1 MKAQPQ
7 PSSRNRRQHSKPFV
21 LTGRRASGLLMHP
34 TSLPGEH
41 GSGDAGDAA
50 RKFIDF
56 CRAAGQRWWQMLP
69 IVPPGAKPG
78 YSPYSSTSAFAGSP
92 FLINLA
98 LLARDGLLDR
108 RDLAAPSSVTR
119 GDPDATQQFRTSKL
133 RAAFERFGS
142 QKKRHA
148 DFDAFRAA
156 ARDWLDDFALFSAI
170 KQAERDRPWTEWPR
184 ELRLR
189 LRAGIARAQQTLAE
203 EIRFHQFVQ
212 YLFDRQWTALHAY
225 AGRNGVGLIGDI
237 PIFVALD
244 SADVW
249 ANPELFHLDKNGR
262 PKVVSGC
269 PPDAFCC
276 DGQLWGHP
284 HYNWPVHRRTSFDW
298 WVRRFRSMLHNFDAV
313 RIDHFLGFYQ
323 AWAVPARAATAKAGR
338 YVPGPADDIFRAVRD
353 ALGEVPIIAEDLGNV
368 VPGALAL
375 RDRWGLPGMR
385 VMQFGFGDGGEY
397 HLPHT
402 YNSRVVAY
410 TGTHDNDTTV
420 GWFKELVARD
430 GEAAAERRK
439 VVEYVGARGPRDVHW
454 AMIKSAMLSVADTV
468 IFPVQDILGL
478 DGRARMN
485 TPGVAANN
493 WRWRMRGGALTP
505 AIARKLKGLTE
516 LADRDRE

>member
-1 MKAQPQ
+1 
-7 PSSRNRRQHSKPFV
+7 
-21 LTGRRASGLLMHP
+21 
-34 TSLPGEH
+34 
-41 GSGDAGDAA
+41 
-50 RKFIDF
+50 
-56 CRAAGQRWWQMLP
+56 MLP

-92 FLINLA
+92 FLINLE

-108 RDLAAPSSVTR
+108 RDLAAPAAVAR
-119 GDPDATQQFRTSKL
+119 GDPEVTQHFRLAKL
-133 RAAFERFGS
+133 RAAFERFAS
-142 QKKRHA
+142 QKKHHA
-148 DFDAFRAA
+148 DFDAFRART
-156 ARDWLDDFALFSAI
+156 RDWLDDFALFSAI
-170 KQAERDRPWTEWPR
+170 KEAENDRAWTEWPR

-189 LRAGIARAQQTLAE
+189 LRAGIDRAKQKLAD

-212 YLFDRQWTALHAY
+212 FLFDRQWTALHAY
-225 AGRNGVGLIGDI
+225 ARGKNVGLIGDI

-249 ANPELFHLDKNGR
+249 ANPTLFHLDKSGR
-262 PKVVSGC
+262 PSVVSGC

-284 HYNWPVHRRTSFDW
+284 HYNWPVHRRTNFDW

-338 YVPGPADDIFRAVRD
+338 YVPGPADDIFRAVRR
-353 ALGEVPIIAEDLGNV
+353 ALGDVPIIAEDLGHV

-385 VMQFGFGDGGEY
+385 VMQFGFGPEGQY

-402 YNSRVVAY
+402 YDPRVVAY

-420 GWFKELVARD
+420 GWFKSLASGNGQAREQRD
-430 GEAAAERRK
+430 K
-439 VVEYVGARGPRDVHW
+439 VIQYVGARGAGNVHW

-468 IFPVQDILGL
+468 IFPVQDVLGL
-478 DGRARMN
+478 DNRARMN
-485 TPGVAANN
+485 TPGVEAHN
-493 WRWRMRGGALTP
+493 WRWRMRAGALTP
-505 AIARKLKGLTE
+505 ALARRLKGLTE
-516 LADRDRE
+516 LSDRDRE